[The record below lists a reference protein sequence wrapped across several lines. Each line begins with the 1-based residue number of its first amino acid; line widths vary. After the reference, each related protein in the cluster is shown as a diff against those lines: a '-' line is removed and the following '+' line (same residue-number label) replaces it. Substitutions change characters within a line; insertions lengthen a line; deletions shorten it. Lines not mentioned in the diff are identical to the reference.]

1 MKTGIGEAFIL
12 SLVMAAVIFFCRVF
26 PFLFFRGKTGGGPPS
41 RTADD
46 AANADGGRKAS
57 LRVSFLSFVE
67 KIVPPVAM
75 TVLAFNALTGPVKA
89 SPRDAIPALAAA
101 VLTALV
107 HLWRRNPLLSIVGG
121 TAAYMILIRVTHMA
135 LGAF

>member
-1 MKTGIGEAFIL
+1 MKTGVGEAFIL
-12 SLVMAAVIFFCRVF
+12 SIVMAAVIFFCRVF
-26 PFLFFRGKTGGGPPS
+26 PFLFFRGKTDNGPPS
-41 RTADD
+41 G
-46 AANADGGRKAS
+46 GGRKGS

-101 VLTALV
+101 AFTALV

-121 TAAYMILIRVTHMA
+121 TAAYMILMRVAPMVS
-135 LGAF
+135 GAF